1 MWKLCFL
8 CCLLLI
14 QNGFG
19 LDVENMENNTVS
31 RMFLNA
37 VEKYDQGLLD
47 INNAACIQQIKLLTK
62 NLLNFTKDDFWALK
76 SE

>member
-1 MWKLCFL
+1 
-8 CCLLLI
+8 
-14 QNGFG
+14 
-19 LDVENMENNTVS
+19 MENNTVS

-47 INNAACIQQIKLLTK
+47 INNAACIQQIKLWSK
-62 NLLNFTKDDFWALK
+62 NLLNFTLDDFWALK

>member
-1 MWKLCFL
+1 MCFL

-47 INNAACIQQIKLLTK
+47 INNAACIQQIKLWSK
-62 NLLNFTKDDFWALK
+62 NLLNFTLDDFWALK